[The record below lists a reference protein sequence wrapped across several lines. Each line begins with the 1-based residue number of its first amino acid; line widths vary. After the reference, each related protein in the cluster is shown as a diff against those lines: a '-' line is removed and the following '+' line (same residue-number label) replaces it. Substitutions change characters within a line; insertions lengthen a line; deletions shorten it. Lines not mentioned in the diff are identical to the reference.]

1 MFKDF
6 QTHKSKMSQ
15 GEGEGGG
22 GEDGEVHLG
31 LPCGRQKSAENI
43 SKYVR
48 TLLNLFLYLLIKVN
62 HRSQGQV
69 YVHQLE
75 DFQNYVLL

>member
-1 MFKDF
+1 MFKDH

-15 GEGEGGG
+15 GEEEGGEEG
-22 GEDGEVHLG
+22 NEVHLG
-31 LPCGRQKSAENI
+31 LPFGRQKSAENI

-75 DFQNYVLL
+75 DLQNYVLL